1 MAVQPSQNPIGAA
14 IPYCPQATL
23 PLVSFHGDSDSQL
36 NRKELRHQNHIK
48 PQLEHPPLP
57 STGGGRSGHNNRTAG
72 GARDTHHSYTA
83 VNNDTQ
89 YFLISTGTALLTQ
102 K

>member
-1 MAVQPSQNPIGAA
+1 MAVEPSQNPIGAA

-36 NRKELRHQNHIK
+36 NQNHIK

-72 GARDTHHSYTA
+72 GRS
-83 VNNDTQ
+83 
-89 YFLISTGTALLTQ
+89 
-102 K
+102 